1 MQEKFKK
8 NSSFILNLLKSAF
21 VGVLVS
27 VVLVLVF
34 AFVLKFID
42 LNDAIISVVDEI
54 IKIVSIFVSVMYLI
68 KRSPY
73 KILYKSALVGAVYI
87 LLTFIV
93 FSALRGHYSFGVST
107 IVDILLGALTGAIF
121 AIILNIFKKDKHVVD
136 MG

>member
-8 NSSFILNLLKSAF
+8 NSSFVINLLKSAF

-27 VVLVLVF
+27 VILVLVF
-34 AFVLKFID
+34 AFVLKFVD
-42 LNDAIISVVDEI
+42 LKDAVISVIDEI
-54 IKIVSIFVSVMYLI
+54 IKIVRIFVAVIYLI

-87 LLTFIV
+87 ILTFIV

-107 IVDILLGALTGAIF
+107 IVDILLGTLTGAII
-121 AIILNIFKKDKHVVD
+121 AIILNVFKKDKVVA
-136 MG
+136 

>member
-34 AFVLKFID
+34 AFLLKFID

>member
-8 NSSFILNLLKSAF
+8 NSSFVINLLKSAF

-27 VVLVLVF
+27 VILVLVF
-34 AFVLKFID
+34 AFVLKFVD
-42 LNDAIISVVDEI
+42 LKDAVISVIDEI
-54 IKIVSIFVSVMYLI
+54 IKIVSIFMAVIYLI

-87 LLTFIV
+87 ILTFIV

-107 IVDILLGALTGAIF
+107 IVDILLGTLTGAII
-121 AIILNIFKKDKHVVD
+121 AIILNVFKKDKVVA
-136 MG
+136 

>member
-8 NSSFILNLLKSAF
+8 NSSFVINLLKSAF

-27 VVLVLVF
+27 VILVLVF
-34 AFVLKFID
+34 AFVLKFVD
-42 LNDAIISVVDEI
+42 LKDAVISVIDEI
-54 IKIVSIFVSVMYLI
+54 IKIVSIFVAVIYLI

-87 LLTFIV
+87 ILTFIV

-107 IVDILLGALTGAIF
+107 IVDILLGTLTGAII
-121 AIILNIFKKDKHVVD
+121 AIILNVFKKDKVVA
-136 MG
+136 

>member
-27 VVLVLVF
+27 VIFVLVF

-42 LNDAIISVVDEI
+42 LNDSIISVVDEI
-54 IKIVSIFVSVMYLI
+54 IKIVSIFVAVIYLI

-93 FSALRGHYSFGVST
+93 FSALRGHYSFSVST
-107 IVDILLGALTGAIF
+107 IIDVLLGALTGAIL
-121 AIILNIFKKDKHVVD
+121 AIILNIFKKDRQTV
-136 MG
+136 